1 MKLLLLLVTLLASTA
16 PTYAQSNAGALTTG
30 AAGQENL
37 KRAGARRPHG
47 GARQRAT
54 RACAVRPNVV
64 ARWLPATITMTRSHV
79 VLPPVTLKYDVFRHR
94 LLMRTPQKGDSLQLD
109 ENLIESFVLT
119 DALLPDPATGRPA
132 ERRFRRFLEASEL
145 QLQLEFVEVLHAG
158 KYALLK
164 RYVRKLEKADYQGA
178 YNTDRRY
185 DELTSKEE
193 YYLRRP
199 DGTLETIKP
208 TLKALQA
215 AAPQLAG
222 ALKAAADQ
230 QRTNG
235 KSEAELVRLLDAVDP
250 E

>member
-1 MKLLLLLVTLLASTA
+1 MKTPLLLAALLALTA
-16 PTYAQSNAGALTTG
+16 PTHAQSNANALTTG

-37 KRAGARRPHG
+37 NALVRGAPTVVPD
-47 GARQRAT
+47 T
-54 RACAVRPNVV
+54 RYEGLRGSPYVV

-79 VLPPVTLKYDVFRHR
+79 VLPPVALKYDVFRHR

-109 ENLIESFVLT
+109 ENLVESFVLT
-119 DALLPDPATGRPA
+119 DALLPNPATGRPA
-132 ERRFRRFLEASEL
+132 ERYFRRFLEAPEL
-145 QLQLEFVEVLHAG
+145 QQKLEFVEVLHAG

-199 DGTLETIKP
+199 DGKLEAIKP

-215 AAPQLAG
+215 AAPALAP
-222 ALKAAADQ
+222 ALKAEAGKQ
-230 QRTNG
+230 KTSG
-235 KSEAELVRLLDAVDP
+235 KSDAELARLLDAVDP
-250 E
+250 V

>member
-1 MKLLLLLVTLLASTA
+1 MKALLPLATLFILTA
-16 PTYAQSNAGALTTG
+16 PTYAQSNANALTTG

-37 KRAGARRPHG
+37 NALVRGAPTVVPD
-47 GARQRAT
+47 T
-54 RACAVRPNVV
+54 RYEGLRGSPYVV

-79 VLPPVTLKYDVFRHR
+79 VLPPVALKYDVFRHR
-94 LLMRTPQKGDSLQLD
+94 LLMRTPPKGDSLQLD

-119 DALLPDPATGRPA
+119 DALLPNPATGRPA
-132 ERRFRRFLEASEL
+132 ERYFRRFLEAPEL
-145 QLQLEFVEVLHAG
+145 QQRLEFVEVLHAG

-199 DGTLETIKP
+199 DGKLELLKP
-208 TLKALQA
+208 TLKALES
-215 AAPQLAG
+215 AAPRLAG
-222 ALKAAADQ
+222 ALKAEADKQ
-230 QRTNG
+230 KTNG
-235 KSEAELVRLLDAVDP
+235 KSEVDLVRLLDVVDP
-250 E
+250 L